1 MFKGEIVEIITF
13 ITTWFIVFIIIHSIL
28 IYKREQVDNNI
39 SYRKNWMSK
48 FIPNFLLYLMGLA
61 LLSLFGTLSISTWAI
76 VTAIVA
82 LIKELLSKN
91 TAKYTLDVDSKDYN
105 KKGMHNLFL
114 VILLAVV
121 LFYISLSVIDE
132 LEVYA
137 YQESNNLTVFFEQD
151 YSEQF
156 YNNFKKI
163 GLLDNQTNKILT
175 GLIRMLFV
183 ELEVICLAIVYFFTN
198 HIFKR
203 SFGDNIYSLYEKMMG
218 SQTYNLNGYWHEIDT
233 EGKITVKEI
242 FYISSGKFY
251 DRVDLSKKYTIVV
264 NNGEISINKDG
275 GDVLISIEKSK
286 DNKKLKINDRYFINK
301 DTSIYKECKKQ
312 GKILLDRIPLF

>member
-1 MFKGEIVEIITF
+1 MKIITF
-13 ITTWFIVFIIIHSIL
+13 ITTWFVVFIIIHSIL
-28 IYKREQVDNNI
+28 IYKRKQLDNNI

-48 FIPNFLLYLMGLA
+48 FIPNFLLYLMGLT

-91 TAKYTLDVDSKDYN
+91 TAKYTLNIDSKYYN

-137 YQESNNLTVFFEQD
+137 YQKSNNLMVFFEQD
-151 YSEQF
+151 CAEKF
-156 YNNFKKI
+156 YNDFKKI
-163 GLLDNQTNKILT
+163 ELLDNQTNKILT

-183 ELEVICLAIVYFFTN
+183 ELEVICLVIVYFFTN

-203 SFGDNIYSLYEKMMG
+203 SFGENIHSSYEKMMG

-233 EGKITVKEI
+233 EGKITAKEI

-264 NNGEISINKDG
+264 NNSEISINEDG
-275 GDVLISIEKSK
+275 GDILISIEESK

-312 GKILLDRIPLF
+312 GKILSDRIPLF

>member
-1 MFKGEIVEIITF
+1 MEIITF

-203 SFGDNIYSLYEKMMG
+203 SFGENIYSLYEKMMG

-275 GDVLISIEKSK
+275 GDILISIEESK

-312 GKILLDRIPLF
+312 GKILSDRIPLF

>member
-1 MFKGEIVEIITF
+1 MEIITF

-28 IYKREQVDNNI
+28 IYKREQVDNI

-137 YQESNNLTVFFEQD
+137 YQESNDLTVFFEQD

-275 GDVLISIEKSK
+275 GDVLISIEESK